1 MSSQD
6 AQKRWELE
14 NNVQAVDPD
23 LIYKYEEEK
32 HEATVREKPWA
43 KEYGDG
49 FDITKFITML
59 TIIILVPSFSSTLK
73 SRLLLCW
80 KW

>member
-1 MSSQD
+1 MAAKTFFDLLPLNATTQYLLSVNMSTQD

-43 KEYGDG
+43 KEYGAG
-49 FDITKFITML
+49 L
-59 TIIILVPSFSSTLK
+59 IL
-73 SRLLLCW
+73 
-80 KW
+80 